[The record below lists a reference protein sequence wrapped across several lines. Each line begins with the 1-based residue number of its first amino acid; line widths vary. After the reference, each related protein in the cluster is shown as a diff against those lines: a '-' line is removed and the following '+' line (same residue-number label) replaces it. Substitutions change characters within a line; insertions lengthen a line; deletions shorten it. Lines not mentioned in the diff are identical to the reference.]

1 MKFEHTRVYNFE
13 HAFRGMR
20 NPMNSWDKSDSYFGL
35 IDVATDEV
43 DFEIAQEWNKKDFP
57 EYPEEWSNEAA
68 LGEEKWDRWLIEN
81 GILAMDSDK
90 EIAEAAFIGPV
101 DMDLAQRLIKSGPEH
116 RKFMRQLFVTVD
128 ITAPLYWWKEF
139 DTYKVGTVANSTST
153 MHKITSNPITIEC
166 FEIDDFWKD
175 MDFGDIPIKMGEGI
189 ENLIASLEWLRQK
202 YLETKDKR
210 YWKELI
216 RWLPESWLQTRTVTL
231 NYENLLAICSKGQR
245 RHHKLTEWSVSFI
258 EWARSL
264 PYAQQLIFI
273 DEQADSEVAL
283 S

>member
-57 EYPEEWSNEAA
+57 KYPEEWSNEAA

-81 GILAMDSDK
+81 GILAMDYDK

-101 DMDLAQRLIKSGPEH
+101 DMNLAQRLIKSGPEH

-128 ITAPLYWWKEF
+128 ITAPLYW
-139 DTYKVGTVANSTST
+139 
-153 MHKITSNPITIEC
+153 
-166 FEIDDFWKD
+166 
-175 MDFGDIPIKMGEGI
+175 
-189 ENLIASLEWLRQK
+189 
-202 YLETKDKR
+202 
-210 YWKELI
+210 
-216 RWLPESWLQTRTVTL
+216 
-231 NYENLLAICSKGQR
+231 
-245 RHHKLTEWSVSFI
+245 
-258 EWARSL
+258 
-264 PYAQQLIFI
+264 
-273 DEQADSEVAL
+273 
-283 S
+283 